1 MESSMLMLHP
11 AAFAD
16 SQAFAIFTQLLQT
29 GLLARTGRQTLGRSL
44 VHGRQSTVTP
54 GVLLLF
60 LAAML
65 GLRKRRAGQRHGDYD
80 GKSGFHIYPCAS
92 VRETSVR

>member
-1 MESSMLMLHP
+1 MLMLHP
-11 AAFAD
+11 AVFAD

-29 GLLARTGRQTLGRSL
+29 GLFALAGLQALGGGLVDGRQG
-44 VHGRQSTVTP
+44 TVTL

-60 LAAML
+60 LAAVL
-65 GLRKRRAGQRHGDYD
+65 GLRKRRARQRHGDYD
-80 GKSGFHIYPCAS
+80 GKSGFHIHPCAS